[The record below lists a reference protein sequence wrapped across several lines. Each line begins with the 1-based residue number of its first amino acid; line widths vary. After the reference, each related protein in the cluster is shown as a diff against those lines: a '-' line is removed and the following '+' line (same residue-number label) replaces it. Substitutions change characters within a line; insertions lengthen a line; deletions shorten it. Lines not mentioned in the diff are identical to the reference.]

1 MLIFLPVTV
10 WSLVIFFKELIKHPF
25 GNVCEAVVILNYR
38 LIEFFVFD
46 AVKIDR
52 GAISFDDVLNR
63 IHSFTVCNHHYCLIA
78 VKDEPQHQRQKQVSH
93 APKEQECCLHSIVLG
108 HVFVE

>member
-1 MLIFLPVTV
+1 MIFLPVTV
-10 WSLVIFFKELIKHPF
+10 WSLVFFCKELIKHPF
-25 GNVCEAVVILNYR
+25 GNAGEAVVILNER

-63 IHSFTVCNHHYCLIA
+63 VHSFTV
-78 VKDEPQHQRQKQVSH
+78 
-93 APKEQECCLHSIVLG
+93 
-108 HVFVE
+108 